1 VSKTNW
7 AYLAALYD
15 GEGCFHICRQ
25 PQSKGTGVGYRLD
38 MPIGMSSLKTMR
50 WLVSNFGGSYTL
62 VRKDTRFKSTKQMYR
77 WLPMGNK
84 ERKEKVLLGIL
95 PYLVEKQD
103 QALVALNFV
112 RLDSSFNQ
120 EIREQLYQE
129 LRQLKRAS
137 VETDTLESEQ
147 SDKIQSELQSNLE
160 SVPQMTA
167 EAPTPCN

>member
-1 VSKTNW
+1 MSKTNW

-25 PQSKGTGVGYRLD
+25 PQYKGSGVGYRLD
-38 MPIGMSSLKTMR
+38 MPIAMSSVKTMK
-50 WLVSNFGGSYTL
+50 WLVANFGGSYTL
-62 VRKDTRFKSTKQMYR
+62 VKKDTRYKTAKQMYR
-77 WLPMGNK
+77 WLPMGKK
-84 ERKEKVLLGIL
+84 ERKEKIILGIL

-103 QALVALNFV
+103 QALVALKFV

-147 SDKIQSELQSNLE
+147 SDKIQSELRSNPE
-160 SVPQMTA
+160 SAPQMTA
-167 EAPTPCN
+167 EASTHCN